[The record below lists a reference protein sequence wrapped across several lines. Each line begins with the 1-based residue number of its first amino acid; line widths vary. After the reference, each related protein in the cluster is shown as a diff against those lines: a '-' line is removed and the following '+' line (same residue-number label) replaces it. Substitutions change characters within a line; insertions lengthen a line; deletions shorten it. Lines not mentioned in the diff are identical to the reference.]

1 MTRDPFVPQ
10 NIGVT
15 RTQSP
20 SPTAGTRHPLTQMPS
35 AAESRGEADAAACV
49 RREGSTQETR
59 DRSLEIFCTD
69 FVLQSAK
76 KQPLS
81 QQLEVNI
88 PHRYYALV
96 KS

>member
-1 MTRDPFVPQ
+1 MPQ
-10 NIGVT
+10 PV
-15 RTQSP
+15 
-20 SPTAGTRHPLTQMPS
+20 
-35 AAESRGEADAAACV
+35 RGGKGPPDHV
-49 RREGSTQETR
+49 SQEMR
-59 DRSLEIFCTD
+59 DRSLEILCMD

-81 QQLEVNI
+81 QQLEVSI